1 MGIQYPLML
10 SWLPISK
17 DDMSNREL
25 TPELLLE
32 AYSIGVF
39 PMSDH
44 AQSEAIYWVNPKHRG
59 IIPLEQF
66 HVPKRLART
75 VRQGHYKV
83 TINTCFERVITACA
97 EVKRKDANTWINPM
111 IIENYT
117 KLHHMGHAH
126 SVEVWSGDEL
136 VGGLYGISLGR
147 AFFGESM
154 FSTARD
160 ASKVALVHLVA
171 RLVKQGFTLLDA
183 QFINDHLKQF
193 GIVEITRDEYHG
205 FLRLALSGEAF
216 FAASVAGGEGALAA
230 EFLQSRTHTS

>member
-1 MGIQYPLML
+1 
-10 SWLPISK
+10 
-17 DDMSNREL
+17 MSNREL

-44 AQSEAIYWVNPKHRG
+44 AQSETIYWVNPKHRG

-75 VRQGHYKV
+75 VRAGHYKV
-83 TINTCFERVITACA
+83 TINTCFEAVITACA
-97 EVKRKDANTWINPM
+97 QSKRKEGSTWINPM
-111 IIENYT
+111 IINNYT
-117 KLHHMGHAH
+117 RLHHMGHAH
-126 SVEVWSGDEL
+126 SVEVWEGDAL
-136 VGGLYGISLGR
+136 LGGLYGISLGR

-171 RLVKQGFTLLDA
+171 RLVKQNFALLDA
-183 QFINDHLKQF
+183 QFINEHLKQF
-193 GIVEITRDEYHG
+193 GIVEISREDYHG

-216 FAASVAGGEGALAA
+216 FAASGAGGETALVA

>member
-1 MGIQYPLML
+1 
-10 SWLPISK
+10 
-17 DDMSNREL
+17 MSNREL

-59 IIPLEQF
+59 IIPLHEF

-75 VRQGHYKV
+75 VRSGQYRV

-97 EVKRKDANTWINPM
+97 DVKRKEGSTWINPM
-111 IIENYT
+111 IISNYT
-117 KLHHMGHAH
+117 RLHHMGHAH
-126 SVEVWSGDEL
+126 SVEVWEGEAL

-171 RLVKQGFTLLDA
+171 RLIKQGFTLLDA
-183 QFINDHLKQF
+183 QFINEHLKQF
-193 GIVEITRDEYHG
+193 GIVEISREEYHG

-216 FAASVAGGEGALAA
+216 FAASVAGGEAALVV
-230 EFLQSRTHTS
+230 EFLQSKIQTS

>member
-1 MGIQYPLML
+1 
-10 SWLPISK
+10 
-17 DDMSNREL
+17 MSNREL

-39 PMSDH
+39 PMSDD
-44 AQSEAIYWVNPKHRG
+44 ASSEAIYWVNPKHRG
-59 IIPLEQF
+59 IIPLDTF

-75 VRQGHYKV
+75 VRSGRYRV
-83 TINTCFERVITACA
+83 TINTCFEDVITACA
-97 EVKRKDANTWINPM
+97 QIKRKDGKTWINDM
-111 IIENYT
+111 IIANYT
-117 KLHHMGHAH
+117 RLHHMGHAH
-126 SVEVWSGDEL
+126 SVEVWDGDTL

-171 RLVKQGFTLLDA
+171 RLVKQNYALLDA

-193 GIVEITRDEYHG
+193 GIIEIPRDEYHG
-205 FLRLALSGEAF
+205 FLRLALAGDAAFASDAGDEA
-216 FAASVAGGEGALAA
+216 ALAG

>member
-1 MGIQYPLML
+1 
-10 SWLPISK
+10 
-17 DDMSNREL
+17 MSNREL

-39 PMSDH
+39 PMSDD
-44 AQSEAIYWVNPKHRG
+44 AASDAIYWVNPKHRG
-59 IIPLEQF
+59 IIPLDTF

-75 VRQGHYKV
+75 VRSGHFRV
-83 TINTCFERVITACA
+83 TINTCFEDVITACA
-97 EVKRKDANTWINPM
+97 QIKRKDAKTWINEM
-111 IIENYT
+111 IIANYT
-117 KLHHMGHAH
+117 RLHHMGHAH
-126 SVEVWSGDEL
+126 SVEVWEADKL

-171 RLVKQGFTLLDA
+171 RLVKQNYALLDA

-193 GIVEITRDEYHG
+193 GIIEIPRERYQG
-205 FLRLALSGEAF
+205 FLRLALAGDAF
-216 FAASVAGGEGALAA
+216 FSASGDEAALAG

>member
-1 MGIQYPLML
+1 
-10 SWLPISK
+10 
-17 DDMSNREL
+17 MSNREL

-39 PMSDH
+39 PMSDD
-44 AQSEAIYWVNPKHRG
+44 AKSDAIYWVNPKHRG

-75 VRQGHYKV
+75 VRSGRYRV
-83 TINTCFERVITACA
+83 TINTCFEKVIRACA
-97 EVKRKDANTWINPM
+97 EIKRGDSKTWINEM
-111 IIENYT
+111 IITNYT
-117 KLHHMGHAH
+117 RLHHMGHAH
-126 SVEVWSGDEL
+126 SVEVWEGDKL
-136 VGGLYGISLGR
+136 VGGLYGISLGT

-171 RLVKQGFTLLDA
+171 RLIKQGYTLLDA

-193 GIVEITRDEYHG
+193 GIIEIPREEYHG
-205 FLRLALSGEAF
+205 FLRLALAGAAAF
-216 FAASVAGGEGALAA
+216 ASAGGGDAAL

>member
-1 MGIQYPLML
+1 
-10 SWLPISK
+10 
-17 DDMSNREL
+17 MSNREL

-59 IIPLEQF
+59 IIPLETF
-66 HVPKRLART
+66 HIPKRLART

-83 TINTCFERVITACA
+83 TVNTCFERVITACA
-97 EVKRKDANTWINPM
+97 EMKRKDGATWINPM
-111 IIENYT
+111 IIKNYT
-117 KLHHMGHAH
+117 RLHHMGHAH
-126 SVEVWSGDEL
+126 SVEVWEGDTL

-171 RLVKQGFTLLDA
+171 RLVKQNFTLLDA
-183 QFINDHLKQF
+183 QFINEHLRQF
-193 GIVEITRDEYHG
+193 GIIEVTREAYHG

-216 FAASVAGGEGALAA
+216 FPASAAGGETALVA